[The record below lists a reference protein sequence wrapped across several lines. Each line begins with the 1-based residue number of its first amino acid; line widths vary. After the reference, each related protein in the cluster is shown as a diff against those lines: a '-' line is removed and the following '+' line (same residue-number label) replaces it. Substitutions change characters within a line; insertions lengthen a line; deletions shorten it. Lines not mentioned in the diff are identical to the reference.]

1 MVCFD
6 VFVWPKHFVSSG
18 ETLCFLTRNTLFLP
32 RKLYLQYVCLIDYD
46 VICFI
51 YDVYYHYLTICFSI
65 IYFKYDV
72 MTFIFSNFAAKY

>member
-1 MVCFD
+1 MCFG
-6 VFVWPKHFVSSG
+6 VFKCTKHFVSCG

-46 VICFI
+46 VTCFR
-51 YDVYYHYLTICFSI
+51 YDVHYHYLTICFSI

-72 MTFIFSNFAAKY
+72 MTFIFTIFAQ

>member
-1 MVCFD
+1 M
-6 VFVWPKHFVSSG
+6 FVWSKHFVSSG

-32 RKLYLQYVCLIDYD
+32 RKLFLQYVYLVDYD

-72 MTFIFSNFAAKY
+72 MTFIFTIFAQYL